1 MLPAAPSQWLKFHG
15 RVREAMMALACVIAA
30 ASPLAAIFAG
40 SLATHPSKNACAV
53 VSVARTRVVV
63 GAVVGSVVGAG
74 GVVDAA
80 PRVVLVELGV
90 VVVVAVVVGNGG
102 NVTLVAWFPPESPQP
117 YASSSAAPTTH
128 NIERLA

>member
-1 MLPAAPSQWLKFHG
+1 MLPAAPSQWSKFHG
-15 RVREAMMALACVIAA
+15 RLREAMMALACVIAA

-53 VSVARTRVVV
+53 ASVARTRVVV
-63 GAVVGSVVGAG
+63 GAVVGTVVGAG
-74 GVVDAA
+74 GVVDAT

-90 VVVVAVVVGNGG
+90 VVVAVVVGKGG
-102 NVTLVAWFPPESPQP
+102 NVTLVPWLPPESPQP
-117 YASSSAAPTTH
+117 YASSSAAPTAH